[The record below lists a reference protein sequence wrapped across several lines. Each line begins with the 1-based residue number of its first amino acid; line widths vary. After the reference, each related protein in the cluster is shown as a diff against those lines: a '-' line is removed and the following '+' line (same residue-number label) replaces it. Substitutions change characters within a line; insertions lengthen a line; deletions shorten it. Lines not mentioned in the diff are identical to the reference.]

1 MVTDEVE
8 GFRYGLV
15 TPVAAYIMA
24 WLGSALGL
32 RCIVR
37 TVHHGH
43 GRKPAWLML
52 GATAMGCGIWTM
64 HFIAMV
70 GFTIRNVNV
79 TYDVQ
84 LTVLSLVI
92 AIVVV
97 SIGVFVVGYLGAGKW
112 TLGIAGPITGIGV
125 AVMHYLGMAAMR
137 FHGDFRFDT
146 STVVLSVLIAVGA
159 ATAAL
164 WAAVTIR
171 GFLPALGAGLVMAF
185 AVTGM
190 HYTAMAAVSYH
201 PPPGEVEVIHGQSP
215 VTLMMPIL
223 VGPVFV
229 LILAAWV
236 VMFDPQLVAG
246 EGGPRRTGADLP
258 RQRGAEASGPPA
270 HARQRSRT
278 APAPGAAPPGA
289 AWVWDDVVHGVPDD
303 EAGGRPGQAVPRQR

>member
-1 MVTDEVE
+1 MTDGVE

-15 TPVAAYIMA
+15 TPVAAYVMA

-70 GFTIRNVNV
+70 GFTIEDVSI
-79 TYDVQ
+79 TYDVW
-84 LTVLSLVI
+84 LTVLSLVV

-97 SIGVFVVGYLGAGKW
+97 SIGVFIVGYFGAGRW
-112 TLGIAGPITGIGV
+112 TLGIAGPITGLGV
-125 AVMHYLGMAAMR
+125 AVMHYLGMSAMR

-146 STVVLSVLIAVGA
+146 VTVVLSVLIAVGA

-201 PPPGEVEVIHGQSP
+201 APPGPTEVLHGESP
-215 VTLMMPIL
+215 VALMMPIL
-223 VGPVFV
+223 AGPVLV

-246 EGGPRRTGADLP
+246 DDGPGRSAAIPP
-258 RQRGAEASGPPA
+258 RPHDARELRLPA
-270 HARQRSRT
+270 HARQRSRS
-278 APAPGAAPPGA
+278 APDGGPLGA
-289 AWVWDDVVHGVPDD
+289 AWVWDDEVHVAHDDGVR
-303 EAGGRPGQAVPRQR
+303 GRPVPRQRQGG

>member
-1 MVTDEVE
+1 MTDGVE

-15 TPVAAYIMA
+15 TPVAAYVMA

-70 GFTIRNVNV
+70 GFTIEDVSI
-79 TYDVQ
+79 TYDVP
-84 LTVLSLVI
+84 LTVLSLVV

-97 SIGVFVVGYLGAGKW
+97 SIGVFIVGYLGAGRW
-112 TLGIAGPITGIGV
+112 TLGVAGPITGLGV
-125 AVMHYLGMAAMR
+125 AVMHYLGMSAMR

-146 STVVLSVLIAVGA
+146 FTVVLSVLIAVGA

-185 AVTGM
+185 AVSGM

-201 PPPGEVEVIHGQSP
+201 SPPGRTDVAQGESP

-223 VGPVFV
+223 AGPVFV

-246 EGGPRRTGADLP
+246 DHGPGRTGANLP
-258 RQRGAEASGPPA
+258 RQRGAAATRSPE
-270 HARQRSRT
+270 HARQRSRS
-278 APAPGAAPPGA
+278 APDGGTHGA
-289 AWVWDDVVHGVPDD
+289 AWVWDDEIHGTHDD
-303 EAGGRPGQAVPRQR
+303 GDRGRSVPRQR